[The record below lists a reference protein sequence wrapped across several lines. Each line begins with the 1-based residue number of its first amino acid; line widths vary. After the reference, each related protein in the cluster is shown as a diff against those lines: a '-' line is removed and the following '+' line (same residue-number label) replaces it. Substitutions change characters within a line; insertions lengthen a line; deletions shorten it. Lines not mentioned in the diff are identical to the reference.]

1 MCVAALGAVASVMS
15 SVAGFAAAQQDY
27 EAKAAQWRQNF
38 TNAMAAGVDSQKQ
51 IALRFEQEGDL
62 YAQKSQLQEVER
74 AEAAALAEV
83 SAAEGGVGGN
93 VVDNLVNGLARDAAR
108 NQTALKENY
117 MNTVQQLQQENTAT
131 ETTIMNQINSV
142 QRPVAPNPLGYI
154 ASGIGG
160 ALKALPTSTTENIA

>member
-1 MCVAALGAVASVMS
+1 MCVAALGAVASLAS

-27 EAKAAQWRQNF
+27 EAKAAQWKQNF

-51 IALRFEQEGDL
+51 IALRTEQEGDL

-74 AEAAALAEV
+74 AEAVAQAEV
-83 SAAEGGVGGN
+83 SAASGGVEGN
-93 VVDNLVNGLARDAAR
+93 LVDNLVTGLTRDAER
-108 NQTALKENY
+108 NQQSLKINY
-117 MNTVQQLQQENTAT
+117 QNTVQQLDQENKAT

-142 QRPVAPNPLGYI
+142 QRPVAPSALGYI

-160 ALKALPTSTTENIA
+160 ALKALPTPA